1 MNCPLPPAGN
11 RLAAAVRAGE
21 RRVVYRDEA

>member
-11 RLAAAVRAGE
+11 KLSAAVRAGE
-21 RRVVYRDEA
+21 RRVGYGDEA